1 MLVLPDDHRILVQ
14 IRNVGAADAF
24 WVLFHQHPSEVGI
37 EQALS
42 AISKYQILAKNQY

>member
-42 AISKYQILAKNQY
+42 PVSKCRDLAKNPY